1 MPTFAEFETYGEPL
15 VVTDERRHVTTIWQ
29 ARKTGGDSRLYIIK
43 CYAPRLAAPAPGQST
58 EELEQDRCLEFLDG
72 IKQIKKAQSE
82 GGRNLAPIHALGRT
96 ESEAWYV
103 TDHYPRNNLKA
114 WVARRGGVDS
124 AALRHVVESV
134 VAGCLALKRSRG
146 YSHGNLKPSNIFLV
160 GEPRPLKKTPLVL
173 TDAYPSSPLQLASLG
188 AGDRREV
195 DELLGQVTEAQDLR
209 NLGELLLQLVEGRL
223 FSRSDDYNYPVG
235 RSGIWDI
242 LGKDTDY
249 WLKLCNQLVNPQ
261 LSLQTINLESLAQQ
275 FRPSQ
280 AGAKAGLVLAGVAAI
295 CLLGGGAYFGIAA
308 VHKAAQRRQLHQQES
323 FEAALKSSQTAFD
336 QKDYTAAKNHA
347 NEALAIRAGDPDAT
361 KLRDAAQTQLT
372 EQTYQDEMAKG
383 NGAFGQ
389 QDYSNALTQAQMALV
404 AKPDDPAAL
413 TLKSKAQAQLAA
425 KLTRS
430 EIQDALAA
438 ANNAEAAGNW
448 TLAAT
453 QWQKAQQLGAAANE
467 VGAGLA
473 FANGLLSAREKFGSA
488 QAQSGGGAAQ
498 ARIITN
504 LYGQALAALPQAS
517 LWTGSPDRAAAVKAF
532 TNEVALAW
540 LKADT
545 TMREAALTAAQ
556 TQQQYEKAITN
567 SAQAFAHQDY
577 ATATNQAAVALLLKP
592 NDSTALKLKDQAQKA
607 AENARLAAQQ
617 KETEYESATNLALQA
632 FTKRDYQTATN
643 QAARALQAHPGDSF
657 ARKILT
663 DAADAAQ
670 TDAMAAIRREKE
682 YETAMQTAGDALTSS
697 QFEVAT
703 NQAARALSLKPND
716 AAALKLQKAAQDG
729 LVAKLMFAQQQE
741 QTYEKATNA
750 AALAFS
756 QTNYLEAV
764 RQADIALGVKNNDSV
779 ASKIQSA
786 AQTKLDEMAQ
796 VARQQEQKYGAATNA
811 ASIAFAKANYTE
823 ALKQARIAASVKTND
838 TVALR
843 LQAAAQR
850 KLDDL
855 AELERQQEQNY
866 RAATNAAGVALG
878 QGNFHEALLQA
889 ATASQIRTNDAVAA
903 QLTAAANQGLD
914 LASAKASFASGDYA
928 NALQVCQRYPNIAD
942 FTNLAGSVQTE
953 QTAFNQNSQSFAN
966 GDYSFI
972 QTLQAQGYHSKR
984 PFTDLLTQATQ
995 EQTLLAS
1002 FQQLKQGNQW
1012 RDLNARLAQAGA
1024 VTNKPPFKTLL
1035 DLAARND
1042 PILLLNRRLLILEAE
1057 TGTQARGVTVKDA
1070 KGDPVKKLAPGT
1082 LLDAYY
1088 AEANDL
1094 EKNYKA
1100 LNQLTPE
1107 VTRALKA
1114 VRSFLDNF

>member
-1 MPTFAEFETYGEPL
+1 VPTFAEFETYGEPL

-29 ARKTGGDSRLYIIK
+29 ARKTGGDNRLYIIK
-43 CYAPRLAAPAPGQST
+43 CYAPRVAAPAPGQSA
-58 EELEQDRCLEFLDG
+58 EALEKDRCLEFLDG

-134 VAGCLALKRSRG
+134 VTGCLALKRSRG

-173 TDAYPSSPLQLASLG
+173 TDAYPASPLQLASLG
-188 AGDRREV
+188 TTDRREV

-261 LSLQTINLESLAQQ
+261 LSLQTLNLESLAQQ

-295 CLLGGGAYFGIAA
+295 CVLGGGAYFGIAA
-308 VHKAAQRRQLHQQES
+308 FHKAAQKRQLRQQES
-323 FEAALKSSQTAFD
+323 FEAALKTGQTAFD

-372 EQTYQDEMAKG
+372 EQTYQAEMAKG
-383 NGAFGQ
+383 NDAFAQ

-413 TLKSKAQAQLAA
+413 TLKSKAQTQITA
-425 KLTRS
+425 KVTRS
-430 EIQDALAA
+430 QIQDALAA
-438 ANNAEAAGNW
+438 ARNSEAAGNW
-448 TLAAT
+448 TLAAS
-453 QWQKAQQLGAAANE
+453 QWQKAQQLGAAADE
-467 VGAGLA
+467 VGPGLA

-488 QAQSGGGAAQ
+488 QAQSGSGAAQ

-504 LYGQALAALPQAS
+504 LYGQALAALPQTS
-517 LWTGSPDRAAAVKAF
+517 LWTASPERAAAVKAF

-545 TMREAALTAAQ
+545 TMREAALTAEQ
-556 TQQQYEKAITN
+556 TEQQYQQAITN
-567 SAQAFAHQDY
+567 SALHFAQHDY
-577 ATATNQAAVALLLKP
+577 RDATNQAAVALLLKP
-592 NDSTALKLKDQAQKA
+592 NDPTALKLKDQAQKA
-607 AENARLAAQQ
+607 AEKADMEARQRQ
-617 KETEYESATNLALQA
+617 KDYESATNSALRA
-632 FTKRDYQTATN
+632 FAKQDYQTATN
-643 QAARALQAHPGDSF
+643 QAARALQAHPGDSL

-663 DAADAAQ
+663 DATDAAQ
-670 TDAMAAIRREKE
+670 TEATAAIRRENE
-682 YETAMQTAGDALTSS
+682 YKVAMSKAGDALTNS

-703 NQAARALSLKPND
+703 NQAARALSLKTND

-741 QTYEKATNA
+741 QKYQNATNA
-750 AALAFS
+750 AALALS
-756 QTNYLEAV
+756 QTNYLEAA
-764 RQADIALGVKNNDSV
+764 RQASIALNVRSNDAV
-779 ASKIQSA
+779 ALKIQST
-786 AQTKLDEMAQ
+786 AQAKLDEINQIAL
-796 VARQQEQKYGAATNA
+796 QQEKKYVAATNA
-811 ASIAFAKANYTE
+811 ASIAFANTNYTE
-823 ALKQARIAASVKTND
+823 ALKQAQIAASIKTND

-843 LQAAAQR
+843 LQAAAQA

-855 AELERQQEQNY
+855 AQMARQQEQNY
-866 RAATNAAGVALG
+866 EAATNAAVAALA
-878 QGNFHEALLQA
+878 QGNFQDALIQA
-889 ATASQIRTNDAVAA
+889 AKASQIRTNDAVAA
-903 QLTAAANQGLD
+903 QLKAAANQGLD
-914 LASAKASFASGDYA
+914 LASAQASFASGDYA
-928 NALQVCQRYPNIAD
+928 NALQICQRYPNTAD
-942 FTNLAGSVQTE
+942 FNHLAGSVQTE
-953 QTAFNQNSQSFAN
+953 QTAFNQNSQSLAN

-972 QTLQAQGYHSKR
+972 QTLQAQSYHSKR
-984 PFTDLLTQATQ
+984 PFTDLLTQGTQ
-995 EQTLLAS
+995 EQTLLNS
-1002 FQQLKQGNQW
+1002 LKQLKQSSQW

-1024 VTNKPPFKTLL
+1024 VTNKPPFKELL

-1042 PILLLNRRLLILEAE
+1042 PLLLLNHRLLVLQAE
-1057 TGTQARGVTVKDA
+1057 TGTEPRGVLVKDA
-1070 KGDPVKKLAPGT
+1070 NGQPVKKLAPGT

-1094 EKNYKA
+1094 EKSYKA
-1100 LNQLTPE
+1100 LNQLTPD

-1114 VRSFLDNF
+1114 ARSFLDNF